1 MKESTNK
8 KTLVRID
15 KLLQKKKELLS
26 LPPEK
31 AMALILEA
39 KEPAALVH
47 SIQEQ
52 DLYFLINDIGPE
64 DALPL
69 LALASRRQ
77 WEYFLDI
84 EIWHRD
90 RIDLVSISHWLN
102 LLYRANPRQ
111 TIQWLVEEKNNL
123 IELFLSKNID
133 VKMREHDQDHVDFGP
148 DYTTLDNVFYVRII
162 GPLITPE
169 SEFGDVEKKNFR
181 EFLSKLM
188 GSLADTDYIAYQKIL
203 LETMSALPAE
213 HEEELYRLRNVR
225 LAEKGFLPWEEAVQ
239 VYQPLDPQQVPDRTN
254 MSVSNQSI
262 EMRSSVPHYPRGL
275 ITETT
280 PFASGL
286 MRIDNDFVLQKLQTE
301 LAGLCNRIASA
312 DFTRMNSKEALKS
325 IVEKVSGYLSIGL
338 NVMAEASGSGGQ
350 SADNRYAALVQRH
363 MLSDIFRVGY
373 SQALKLKWR
382 AQDWLDQSWFV
393 QQGLSLTFWDEQWL
407 GVLGGLLVKKP
418 MYFDNYQTGR
428 IYREF
433 SSIEDLKQSESV
445 LSSIISMDNLLSL
458 MEIQLGPFITKR
470 FLTYKNLLLTLWV
483 LGQIGTGIDVRILR
497 IEEFRDFFVE
507 LWQHE
512 GEYPCIKKE
521 IKASFLNWL
530 CDRSGLRDIEIT
542 NKLGQSLENLFS
554 EIEDQYGRVDPA
566 QLDPRYIH
574 LFLLER

>member
-8 KTLVRID
+8 KILVRID

-26 LPPEK
+26 QPPNK
-31 AMALILEA
+31 AMTLILEA
-39 KEPAALVH
+39 KDPAALVH

-64 DALPL
+64 DALSL

-90 RIDLVSISHWLN
+90 RIDLVSISRWLN

-111 TIQWLVEEKNNL
+111 TIQWLIEDKNNL

-133 VKMREHDQDHVDFGP
+133 VKMREHDQDHADFGP

-162 GPLITPE
+162 GPVITPE

-188 GSLADTDYIAYQKIL
+188 GSLAETDYIAYQKIL
-203 LETMSALPAE
+203 LETISSLPTE

-239 VYQPLDPQQVPDRTN
+239 VYQPIDPLQVPDRTTFG
-254 MSVSNQSI
+254 VSNQSI
-262 EMRSSVPHYPRGL
+262 EIRSSVPHYPRGL
-275 ITETT
+275 LSGAT
-280 PFASGL
+280 PLAYSL
-286 MRIDNDFVLQKLQTE
+286 TRIDNDLVLQKLQTE
-301 LAGLCNRIASA
+301 FAGLCNRLSSA
-312 DFTRMNSKEALKS
+312 DFTRMNNKEALKS
-325 IVEKVSGYLSIGL
+325 IVEKANGYLSIGL
-338 NVMAEASGSGGQ
+338 QVMAEASGSGGL

-373 SQALKLKWR
+373 SQALKLKWS
-382 AQDWLDQSWFV
+382 AQNWLDQSWFV
-393 QQGLSLTFWDEQWL
+393 RQGLSLTFWDENWL

-418 MYFDNYQTGR
+418 MYFDNYKTGR

-433 SSIEDLKQSESV
+433 GSVEDLQQSESV
-445 LSSIISMDNLLSL
+445 LNSIISMDNLLSL
-458 MEIQLGPFITKR
+458 MEIKLDLFITRR

-483 LGQIGTGIDVRILR
+483 IKQVSSGKDIRLLR

-507 LWQHE
+507 LWQHG
-512 GEYPCIKKE
+512 GEYPRIKKE

-530 CDRSGLRDIEIT
+530 CELSGLEDFEIT
-542 NKLGQSLENLFS
+542 NKLGSALENLFS
-554 EIEDQYGRVDPA
+554 EIEDQYGRVEPA

>member
-8 KTLVRID
+8 KILGRID

-39 KEPAALVH
+39 KEPAALIH

-90 RIDLVSISHWLN
+90 RIDLVSISRWLN

-111 TIQWLVEEKNNL
+111 TVQWLVEEKNNL

-148 DYTTLDNVFYVRII
+148 DYISLDNVFYVRIT

-181 EFLSKLM
+181 EFISKLM

-203 LETMSALPAE
+203 LETISALPAE
-213 HEEELYRLRNVR
+213 HEEQLYRLRNVR
-225 LAEKGFLPWEEAVQ
+225 LAEKGFLPWEDAVQ
-239 VYQPLDPQQVPDRTN
+239 VYQPLDPLKVPDRTTFG
-254 MSVSNQSI
+254 VSNQSI
-262 EMRSSVPHYPRGL
+262 EMRSSIPHYPGGL
-275 ITETT
+275 LTGTT
-280 PFASGL
+280 PLAFGL
-286 MRIDNDFVLQKLQTE
+286 MRIDNVFVLQKLQTE
-301 LAGLCNRIASA
+301 FAGLCNRIASA

-325 IVEKVSGYLSIGL
+325 IVDKVSGYLSIGL
-338 NVMAEASGSGGQ
+338 NVMAESSSSGDL

-382 AQDWLDQSWFV
+382 AQNWLDQSWFV
-393 QQGLSLTFWDEQWL
+393 QQGLSLTFWDEKWL

-418 MYFDNYQTGR
+418 MYFDNYKTGR

-433 SSIEDLKQSESV
+433 GSVDDLKQSESV

-458 MEIQLGPFITKR
+458 MEIQLDPFITRR

-483 LGQIGTGIDVRILR
+483 IEQVGAGEDIRLLR
-497 IEEFRDFFVE
+497 IEEFREFFVE
-507 LWQHE
+507 LWQHG

-530 CDRSGLRDIEIT
+530 CTRSGLEDFEIT
-542 NKLGQSLENLFS
+542 NKLGHALENLFS

-566 QLDPRYIH
+566 QLDSRYIH
-574 LFLLER
+574 LFLLEG